1 MATTQIPP
9 RDPRPAQPSAQRG
22 GSGLPHTRDI
32 YFRAAHTIDAPAL
45 LVQLQDD
52 LTRSRRREAFWISV
66 VFHLALIILLVNAE
80 RIARYLPVWQ
90 PADTARLLQ
99 QQRELTYLELP
110 PDIQKLNRRP
120 PTDVISDKDRRA
132 MHTAPLDPKELRK
145 ILGSTRPGAPA
156 EQEQPAPPQPPAQQ
170 QPAQQAESAK
180 GGLTAPAP
188 DQNQQALLHPPA
200 GPKPSFSTPLSA
212 GSAIQQAAREA
223 LSHPGGGG
231 GDYGMYQGRQGGTQ
245 GDLDILSDTMGVDF
259 DPYMRRL
266 RVAVMRAWEP
276 LIPESARHD
285 GKKGRV
291 TIQFAIL
298 KDGTVYGA
306 QIVQSS
312 GDVALDRAAWGAI
325 HNANPPPLPADF
337 KAPYL
342 EMRGRF
348 YYNPDKNDLE

>member
-9 RDPRPAQPSAQRG
+9 RDPQPARPSAQRAGG
-22 GSGLPHTRDI
+22 GSPQTRDI
-32 YFRAAHTIDAPAL
+32 YFRAAHTYEAPAL

-52 LTRSRRREAFWISV
+52 LTRSRRREAFWISL
-66 VFHLALIILLVNAE
+66 VFHLALIILLVNAD
-80 RIARYLPVWQ
+80 RIARYLPIYPV
-90 PADTARLLQ
+90 DDRARMLRQ
-99 QQRELTYLELP
+99 QQELTYLELP
-110 PDIQKLNRRP
+110 PDIQKLNKRP

-132 MHTAPLDPKELRK
+132 THTVPPDPKELRK
-145 ILGSTRPGAPA
+145 ILGSTQPGAPA
-156 EQEQPAPPQPPAQQ
+156 EQQQADQQ
-170 QPAQQAESAK
+170 QAQQAAQQPDSAK
-180 GGLTAPAP
+180 GGITTPQSNP
-188 DQNQQALLHPPA
+188 QNQLAELHPPA

-212 GSAIQQAAREA
+212 GSAIQQAARAA
-223 LSHPGGGG
+223 LSHPGGSG
-231 GDYGMYQGRQGGTQ
+231 GDYGMYQGRQAGTQ

-266 RVAVMRAWEP
+266 RVAVMTAWEP

-342 EMRGRF
+342 ELRGRF